1 MINLF
6 YELAEH
12 CVHHYG
18 SKYIAEY
25 DVNLTAPDNNLRLKY
40 MSERIWK
47 QDTDGVRFIKHRH
60 LNHKTAEV
68 DMEEFTLVVLKS
80 NTI

>member
-6 YELAEH
+6 YEVAEQ
-12 CVHHYG
+12 CVHQYG

-47 QDTDGVRFIKHRH
+47 QDTDGVRFIKHRW
-60 LNHKTAEV
+60 LEPATAEV

-80 NTI
+80 NAL